1 MSFSLARVLC
11 LAALMHLSV
20 MAEEVKPDIHDRAYL
35 ETLDDVAL
43 MLLKSDSPTA
53 VAVFEE
59 RSANY
64 TRERHKA
71 LARAYFEARWQL
83 TSRDGASA
91 ETLL

>member
-1 MSFSLARVLC
+1 MSFSQACAIC

-53 VAVFEE
+53 LAV
-59 RSANY
+59 SVNVK
-64 TRERHKA
+64 HI
-71 LARAYFEARWQL
+71 
-83 TSRDGASA
+83 
-91 ETLL
+91 ETAVGFN